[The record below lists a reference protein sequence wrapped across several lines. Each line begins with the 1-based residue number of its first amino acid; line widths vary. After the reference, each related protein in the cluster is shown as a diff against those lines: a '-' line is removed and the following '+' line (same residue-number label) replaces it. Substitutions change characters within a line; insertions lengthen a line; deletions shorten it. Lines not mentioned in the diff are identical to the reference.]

1 MWLLC
6 NNSPELCNNHPSP
19 PGYLC
24 SDFTGYWNVTRTF
37 FTIIWAHYF
46 STSLKIHLY
55 KSIVLAVDKNETNIF
70 LTRFMEF
77 GTVFSMGVQDNDFSP
92 IEKTNSMKQTLI
104 ILAMTAMMVSCK
116 NKAKDETK
124 VLSASEVRDSIEF
137 VKFKETKARN
147 EAAAAARAAN
157 TATVNNTPAAAPAAA
172 PKKKGWSKAAKGAV
186 IGGAAGAVAGAII
199 NKRNRAVGAVVG
211 GVVGGGV
218 GYGVGRA
225 KDKKDGRN

>member
-1 MWLLC
+1 
-6 NNSPELCNNHPSP
+6 
-19 PGYLC
+19 
-24 SDFTGYWNVTRTF
+24 
-37 FTIIWAHYF
+37 
-46 STSLKIHLY
+46 
-55 KSIVLAVDKNETNIF
+55 
-70 LTRFMEF
+70 
-77 GTVFSMGVQDNDFSP
+77 
-92 IEKTNSMKQTLI
+92 MKQTVI

-116 NKAKDETK
+116 NKSKDETK

-157 TATVNNTPAAAPAAA
+157 TATVNNTPAAAP
-172 PKKKGWSKAAKGAV
+172 KKKGWSKAAKGAV
-186 IGGAAGAVAGAII
+186 IGGAAGAVTGAILDKNHRGAGAVI
-199 NKRNRAVGAVVG
+199 G